1 MHQLC
6 SRYGMVT
13 HRMIRHGIQ
22 ESKRALAASTTAKLS
37 PREPDFPTV
46 QTAIPGPKSLEYKS
60 ELNTI
65 QNAGAVQFFVDF
77 HKSQGNYIADI
88 DGNVLLDFYTMIAS
102 IPLGYNHP
110 RLEMALNEPRNR
122 IHFIN
127 RPALG
132 SFPPKD
138 WIHRLRAA
146 LLQVAPPGLNA
157 VQTMACG
164 SCSLE
169 NSQKLMFMAH
179 QKKVRDGKPPTRE
192 ELQSCIKG
200 QHPGSPNNLTLL
212 SFSGS
217 LHGRTMGALNMTHAK
232 WIHKLDFPQLD
243 WPMASFPRLRYPL
256 EEFTRE
262 NREEEQRCLE
272 EAEDLIFNYNKAG
285 KTVVGVAVE
294 AIQGEGGDNHAS
306 PFFFQGLQDITKK
319 YNIQFLM
326 DEVQTGCGQTGK
338 FWAHEHFNLREAP
351 DIVTFS
357 KKMLTGGF
365 FYKEHLRPSEPG
377 RIYNTWLGDPAKVIL
392 LEEVVKVMKEENLLS
407 VVNDT
412 GKYLVD
418 GLKIIEKDY
427 PGVLQ
432 NARGIGT
439 YCAIDFPTIEARDK
453 AIVDIRNKGVNVG
466 GSGESTLR
474 LRPTLLAQRH
484 HVDIFLNVLNEV
496 VQSMA
501 SKRNTAPPKAT
512 KAAMAN

>member
-1 MHQLC
+1 M
-6 SRYGMVT
+6 
-13 HRMIRHGIQ
+13 
-22 ESKRALAASTTAKLS
+22 
-37 PREPDFPTV
+37 D
-46 QTAIPGPKSLEYKS
+46 
-60 ELNTI
+60 
-65 QNAGAVQFFVDF
+65 
-77 HKSQGNYIADI
+77 
-88 DGNVLLDFYTMIAS
+88 
-102 IPLGYNHP
+102 
-110 RLEMALNEPRNR
+110 
-122 IHFIN
+122 
-127 RPALG
+127 
-132 SFPPKD
+132 
-138 WIHRLRAA
+138 
-146 LLQVAPPGLNA
+146 VAPPGLNA